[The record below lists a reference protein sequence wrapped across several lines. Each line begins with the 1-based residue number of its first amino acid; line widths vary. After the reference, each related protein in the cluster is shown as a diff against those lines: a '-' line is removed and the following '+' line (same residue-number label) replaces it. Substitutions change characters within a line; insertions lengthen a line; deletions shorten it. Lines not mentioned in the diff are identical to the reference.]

1 MDSTTNREVK
11 CYASANRDPEVFP
24 LPNKFILRRENITA
38 HLGFGRGRHRCVG
51 MPLARLAMQTAV
63 RVLLKSTKDFNVN
76 GPLEHARM
84 PELGIISCPLTFELA
99 EE

>member
-1 MDSTTNREVK
+1 MF
-11 CYASANRDPEVFP
+11 PEP
-24 LPNKFILRRENITA
+24 EKFILRRENITS

-63 RVLLKSTKDFNVN
+63 KVLLKSTKDFDVN

-84 PELGIISCPLTFELA
+84 PELGIISCPLKFELA
-99 EE
+99 E

>member
-1 MDSTTNREVK
+1 MF
-11 CYASANRDPEVFP
+11 PEP
-24 LPNKFILRRENITA
+24 EKFILRRENITS

-63 RVLLKSTKDFNVN
+63 RVLLAKTKDFEVN

-84 PELGIISCPLTFELA
+84 PELGIISCPLKFELA
-99 EE
+99 DK